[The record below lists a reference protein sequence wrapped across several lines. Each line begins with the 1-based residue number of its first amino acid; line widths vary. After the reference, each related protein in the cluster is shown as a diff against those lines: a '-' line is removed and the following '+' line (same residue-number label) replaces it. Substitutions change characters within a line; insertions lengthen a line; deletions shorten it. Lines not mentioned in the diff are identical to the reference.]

1 MPVLRSLLKDI
12 KETSGV
18 EIPTSS
24 NVFCLDN
31 ESFRFLAALH
41 NKMEFSEREEEDFSK
56 SWESSVETSNKM
68 MNYIFD
74 LPVHNVLDTVSL
86 SDARKIIMQL
96 AKPIAEVTRNIQVN
110 IKLAEDKQKEINSID
125 LSRKD
130 LEKMLYLEQTE
141 LESSPLPNP
150 RTVCT
155 SSKCVEVIK
164 YNGIERQ
171 YYKTHCHPICFLNGV
186 ATDCINNPV
195 LQQCSAMNNGTC
207 KICGCSWHMHMHITY
222 DLIPIKRRI
231 TDKNMNDAINAKMS
245 VRDKLEAFNK
255 DINERIEKLKSEE
268 MTIITISAKFALF
281 TKTNAILAFNDDI
294 ENYLNLCIR
303 EEESKNIVSNQSS
316 PILNSLLSTRDN
328 YNAQKKVF
336 DDAIKNA
343 DSSLLVN
350 TNDIRTLEEQLYNM
364 ELNGAQLK
372 NIILDIRNGK
382 RQAEMGHENR
392 YQIKQKQTGIKKEKK
407 WYQWWK

>member
-12 KETSGV
+12 KEISGV

-41 NKMEFSEREEEDFSK
+41 NKMEFSERDEEDFSK

-74 LPVHNVLDTVSL
+74 LPVHNVQDTVSL

-96 AKPIAEVTRNIQVN
+96 SKPIAEVTRNIQVN
-110 IKLAEDKQKEINSID
+110 IKLAEDKQKEINTHDSS
-125 LSRKD
+125 LKD
-130 LEKMLYLEQTE
+130 FEKMLYLEQTE

-155 SSKCVEVIK
+155 SKKCTERIQF
-164 YNGIERQ
+164 NGIERT
-171 YYKTHCHPICFLNGV
+171 YYKTHCHPICFLHGV
-186 ATDCINNPV
+186 ATDCVDNV
-195 LQQCSAMNNGTC
+195 ALQNCSAMKNGTC
-207 KICGCSWHMHMHITY
+207 IICGCSWNMHMHTTY
-222 DLIPIKRRI
+222 DLIPRKRI
-231 TDKNMNDAINAKMS
+231 VKDKNMNDAINAKMS
-245 VRDKLEAFNK
+245 VKDKLEAFNK
-255 DINERIEKLKSEE
+255 EINVRIEKLKSEE
-268 MTIITISAKFALF
+268 TTIITISAKFALF

-303 EEESKNIVSNQSS
+303 EEESKNFVGNQSS
-316 PILNSLLSTRDN
+316 SILNSLLSTRDN
-328 YNAQKKVF
+328 YNAQKKIF

-343 DSSLLVN
+343 DSRVLVN

-382 RQAEMGHENR
+382 RQADMGHENR